1 MSDEATPEL
10 FGRSACSDFPVFRKR
25 EVGWAGD
32 WVDWA
37 SEYQSG
43 VDAGCRVGSPS
54 AGAPMSVCVNNCMR
68 HNKILLTFPAPEHGA
83 RGSNAPHPSNAIKD
97 KLFYI

>member
-1 MSDEATPEL
+1 MNDEATPEL

-43 VDAGCRVGSPS
+43 VDAGCRVFAFAGSP
-54 AGAPMSVCVNNCMR
+54 MSTLCVNNYMQ
-68 HNKILLTFPAPEHGA
+68 LLNNRT
-83 RGSNAPHPSNAIKD
+83 K
-97 KLFYI
+97 